1 MVAVSAG
8 HRLPSSSSGRVFTC
22 IFWISCVSLAAV
34 YCGSLVASMALAR
47 KEKIHFE
54 TLEELVAQT
63 EYKWGYISGTYL
75 DSVLQVVSY
84 NALDVI
90 LILLPVTSL
99 YT

>member
-75 DSVLQVVSY
+75 DSVLQVVSVEFY
-84 NALDVI
+84 I
-90 LILLPVTSL
+90 
-99 YT
+99 

>member
-54 TLEELVAQT
+54 TLEELVAQS

-84 NALDVI
+84 NALDVF
-90 LILLPVTSL
+90 
-99 YT
+99 